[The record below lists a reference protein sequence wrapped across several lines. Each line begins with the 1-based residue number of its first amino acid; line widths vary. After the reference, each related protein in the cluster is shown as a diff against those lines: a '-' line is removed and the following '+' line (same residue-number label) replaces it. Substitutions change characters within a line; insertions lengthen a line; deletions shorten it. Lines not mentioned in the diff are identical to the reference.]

1 MLSERIC
8 NAGDHTPGERRAM
21 NSASDQPNTWIV
33 YACPL
38 GELADQIDRYY
49 AASLAACGANAAH
62 SYMAHCSLT
71 GFFHDDRDT
80 TVTYIE
86 ALDTA
91 VRRARPTQP
100 VPALAIS
107 GIALGPEFHGLLLSS
122 PWLQT
127 LIADFA
133 HTVPSSTRRDAL
145 RLKDWLHLS
154 LAYAFPSPHQATLAE
169 LAREMVDIS
178 TPVGWELRFYER
190 HSNSEWTCHA
200 RWKL

>member
-1 MLSERIC
+1 MT
-8 NAGDHTPGERRAM
+8 NT
-21 NSASDQPNTWIV
+21 SDQPSTWIV

-38 GELADQIDRYY
+38 GELAEQIERYY

-71 GFFHDDRDT
+71 GFFHDDHDT
-80 TVTYIE
+80 VHTYVD
-86 ALDTA
+86 ALDAA

-100 VPALAIS
+100 QPALTIS
-107 GIALGPEFHGLLLSS
+107 ELMLDPEFHGLLLSS

-133 HTVPSSTRRDAL
+133 HTAHSPTRRDAL

-154 LAYAFPSPHQATLAE
+154 LAYAFPPHQHAALAA
-169 LAREMVDIS
+169 LTRDLVDIS
-178 TPVGWELRFYER
+178 APVNWDLRFYER
-190 HSNSEWTCHA
+190 HAHSAWTCHA
-200 RWKL
+200 RWQL

>member
-1 MLSERIC
+1 MS
-8 NAGDHTPGERRAM
+8 
-21 NSASDQPNTWIV
+21 SASDQPSTWIV

-38 GELADQIDRYY
+38 GELAEQIERYY

-62 SYMAHCSLT
+62 SYMAHCSVT

-80 TVTYIE
+80 VATYIE
-86 ALDTA
+86 ALDAA

-100 VPALAIS
+100 LPALSIS
-107 GIALGPEFHGLLLSS
+107 GIALDPQFHGLLLSS

-133 HTVPSSTRRDAL
+133 HTAPSATRRDAL

-154 LAYAFPSPHQATLAE
+154 LAYVFPPHQHATLAA

-178 TPVGWELRFYER
+178 APISWELRFYER
-190 HSNSEWTCHA
+190 HADGAWTCHA
-200 RWKL
+200 RWLL